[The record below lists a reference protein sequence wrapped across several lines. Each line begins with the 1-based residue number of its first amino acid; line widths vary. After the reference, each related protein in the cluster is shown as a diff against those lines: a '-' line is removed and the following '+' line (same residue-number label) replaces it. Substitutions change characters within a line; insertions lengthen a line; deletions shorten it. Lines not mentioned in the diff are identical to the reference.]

1 MIKAAIPYVT
11 TGIALVG
18 TSTLAIAP
26 IKPAPADVRAAD
38 PVVQLAAIPS
48 PLELYP
54 RVIVTT
60 FGFADNLAQT
70 YSDNPF
76 PIISTTVEIQV
87 ASLVEAGAA
96 LADGD
101 GAAAFAAITDAIM
114 QPIESLSVATDYLRS
129 LLNQPDIVSQMVAVS
144 LAPVRNGIAAAGAA
158 MAQVVEAVL
167 AFDLIGAF
175 NAVVNIPALIID
187 GVLNGGYS
195 SGAEYWSQLPGP
207 GLLNPV
213 HVGPGVGGILPFGP
227 IGMAIALNR
236 EAAYEISVADH
247 NSKLANSDASA
258 AVSAAV
264 DDPSNVAATALP
276 SDSDP
281 WPAGQGLPEA
291 PVEDVGQ
298 DDAATAA
305 AGGVAADATSGI
317 DTPTTQAPLL
327 ADAELDTSDDSRTA
341 VTDQADEELGT
352 TDDGLIGVVDQA
364 DEEELSEALDAAI
377 AESPAGATDR
387 PDGNKVTPGEPLS
400 DTKPATGASQD
411 AQEPAAG
418 SEEAPSNPFHSSG
431 KFNTSQPVRA
441 L

>member
-18 TSTLAIAP
+18 TSTIAIAP

-317 DTPTTQAPLL
+317 DTPTTEAPLL

-364 DEEELSEALDAAI
+364 DEEELSKTLDAAI
-377 AESPAGATDR
+377 AERWKS
-387 PDGNKVTPGEPLS
+387 V
-400 DTKPATGASQD
+400 
-411 AQEPAAG
+411 
-418 SEEAPSNPFHSSG
+418 
-431 KFNTSQPVRA
+431 V
-441 L
+441 